1 MTTPA
6 VLNIL
11 RVVFLMGLIG
21 AVMWLAYL
29 GWVVRNDD

>member
-1 MTTPA
+1 MTAPT
-6 VLNIL
+6 VFDVL

-29 GWVVRNDD
+29 GWVVRDDD

>member
-1 MTTPA
+1 MSTPA
-6 VLNIL
+6 VLTIL
-11 RVVFLMGLIG
+11 RVVFLAGLIG